1 MDMPKRA
8 IVAAAAAAVTV
19 AMAGC
24 SATPAAS
31 SPAAGSGSTNS
42 AVDSRA
48 ATAIAGPTMGS
59 TSPRAGGSSSKNAP
73 GRSAS
78 SAEPPGSTERSSSS
92 SVAMSTASAADSP
105 TAGSTTQPAPTS
117 GSGPVAT
124 ESNPPGDIPDN
135 QAYVP
140 FTPAGGLVSVKIPE
154 GWARVAH
161 GSTTSFSA
169 KLNRVEVSVTDSP
182 STPPPTPAS
191 VQAKDVPALTQQVSK
206 FTMGTISAVSRAGQ
220 PAILLTYQGDSAPDE
235 VTGKVVRDAFER
247 YIFTRGRTRVDLTLS
262 GPTNA
267 DNVDPWRIVSDS
279 LKWLR

>member
-8 IVAAAAAAVTV
+8 IGAAAAAAAAVTL

-140 FTPAGGLVSVKIPE
+140 FTPAGGSVSVKIPE
-154 GWARVAH
+154 GWARVAN

-169 KLNRVEVSVTDSP
+169 KLNRVEVLVTDSP
-182 STPPPTPAS
+182 STPTPAS
-191 VQAKDVPALTQQVSK
+191 VQSKDVPALAQQVSK

>member
-1 MDMPKRA
+1 MDMSKRA
-8 IVAAAAAAVTV
+8 IGAAAAGAAAVTV

-24 SATPAAS
+24 SATPATS

-59 TSPRAGGSSSKNAP
+59 TSPGTGGSSGKNAP

-78 SAEPPGSTERSSSS
+78 SAEPP
-92 SVAMSTASAADSP
+92 
-105 TAGSTTQPAPTS
+105 GSTTQPAPTS

-154 GWARVAH
+154 GWARVAN

-182 STPPPTPAS
+182 STPTPTPAS
-191 VQAKDVPALTQQVSK
+191 VLAKDVPALTQQVSK
-206 FTMGTISAVSRAGQ
+206 FTMGTISTVSRAGQ